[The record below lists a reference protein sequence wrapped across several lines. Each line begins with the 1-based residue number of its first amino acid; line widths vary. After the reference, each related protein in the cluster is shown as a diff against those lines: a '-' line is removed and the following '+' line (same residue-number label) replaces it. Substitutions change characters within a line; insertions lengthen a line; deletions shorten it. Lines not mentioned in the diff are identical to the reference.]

1 MKKIL
6 FVFAIAAAFTACNSA
21 ETTATV
27 NTDSIAAAA
36 KADSLAKVAA
46 MPAKVDST
54 LKAVDSLTKKVDS
67 VIKK

>member
-6 FVFAIAAAFTACNSA
+6 FVFVIAAAFAACNSA

-36 KADSLAKVAA
+36 TADSLAKATPMAVT
-46 MPAKVDST
+46 VDST
-54 LKAVDSLTKKVDS
+54 VKAVDSLTKKVDS
-67 VIKK
+67 VIRK